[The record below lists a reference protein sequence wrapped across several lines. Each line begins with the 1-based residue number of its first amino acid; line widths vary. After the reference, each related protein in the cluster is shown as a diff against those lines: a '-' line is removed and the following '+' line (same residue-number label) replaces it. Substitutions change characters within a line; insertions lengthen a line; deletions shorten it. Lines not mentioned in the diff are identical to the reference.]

1 MEKNGKVY
9 KIINTVNE
17 KIYVGSTQLQYLSKR
32 MAHHR
37 ENCIKEP
44 SCGKLY
50 PEMIEFGIDKF
61 KIVLLEKIIFTD
73 KEELRAKE
81 YEWIVKLDSVNNGY
95 NTLYKDGKLPEAS
108 MLKTR
113 KGLVKFYKETGD
125 SVHKDDPI
133 FAAYDYKNGCNTHPH
148 NIPLQFLSELGLVGF
163 IFLMVAI
170 YFLIKKILFIIIKK
184 IKGKNLS
191 GNEYLLFFT
200 LLGLSLNLFPLFPSG
215 NFFNNWL
222 SVVFYFYVG
231 FLIYTLKKNKS

>member
-1 MEKNGKVY
+1 MERNGKIY

-61 KIVLLEKIIFTD
+61 KIILLEKFNFTD
-73 KEELRAKE
+73 KEELRARE

-113 KGLVKFYKETGD
+113 KGLVKFYKETNNDVGLYFVD
-125 SVHKDDPI
+125 GYINAKGSCCSPRWRC
-133 FAAYDYKNGCNTHPH
+133 AWMENGKLKSKSFNVS
-148 NIPLQFLSELGLVGF
+148 NIQD
-163 IFLMVAI
+163 ID
-170 YFLIKKILFIIIKK
+170 K
-184 IKGKNLS
+184 IKESAREYRNEQIKNLEVY
-191 GNEYLLFFT
+191 N
-200 LLGLSLNLFPLFPSG
+200 
-215 NFFNNWL
+215 
-222 SVVFYFYVG
+222 
-231 FLIYTLKKNKS
+231 